1 MDKKLLE
8 ALNNLSAALEEI
20 GEALKDSKEGKKS
33 ATTEALQAGDF
44 TKELKQINLGIQSIK
59 KDTQDILK
67 QQKTIL
73 EISKKKEDDKKTGM
87 FEKTGDKKNES
98 NLKKGIGV
106 ILLIAIA
113 VLAIGMAFKLVGKVD
128 FMSVIALSLAMVI
141 ISVAFE
147 KIGKTMALISMRD
160 AYHTVIVMVL
170 LAVAIA
176 ASSWILG
183 MVKPIGF
190 AQLVTAV
197 LIAGMFA
204 VMSSKLES
212 LFIAVAVFRR
222 MRVKASALLKTMV
235 AIAAGITAS
244 SWVLAFV
251 RPIGFAQAIT
261 AILIAGM
268 FAVISYHFERLAIGV
283 TVMSRFRI
291 TKMDLVLTLSAIAA
305 AITVSSWILAL
316 VNPLSFGQAITGIL
330 IAVMFAVISINLEKI
345 AIGVV
350 AFKRTRVKATDLL
363 LVLVGIAAA
372 ITVSSW
378 ILSLVVPITFSAFLT
393 ALGIA
398 ILFALMS
405 YVMPEMAIGIAVMD
419 KTIGSKK
426 MLAVVPLVF
435 VAISLAIMLSSHIL
449 SMTADMDFMF
459 LLKLLVFGVILGIV
473 ILAMMPSVLL
483 VGIAAAS
490 GVGAG
495 AILLGAAMIP
505 VIALAIML
513 SSHILAE
520 GKYKNYPGVKWALG
534 VGASMIG
541 FGLAMIELGIVAI
554 TGIGAAAILAGG
566 AMVLLVAA
574 TVVETSKIIAK
585 GKYEKY
591 PGLGWILSVGVTMT
605 SFGAAIIALG
615 VLALTGLGLIAVLA
629 GAELVPMIAQT
640 IVDTDKIIAK
650 GKYDKYPGLGWI
662 LSVGTS
668 MTGFGAAVVALGVLS
683 ITGLGLGAL
692 AIIAGTKMVPKIAQ
706 TIVETDRIIAK
717 GKYEKY
723 PGLGWILSVGST
735 MTGFGA
741 AVVGLGIL
749 SITGLGLGALAI
761 IMGTKMVPKIAET
774 IVETDRIIAKGK
786 YDKYPGWQWALSVGS
801 LMTGFGL
808 AVVTL
813 GTFVV
818 GTFGLGGLAIKAGA
832 KAVKTI
838 AQSIVDAAWIFKGA
852 EGAFTGGPKK
862 EWAEGVSL
870 ALGAFSPIY
879 GMMLRS
885 GIINALFGG
894 GGVSPDDYASAIRTI
909 SRGVVDAGKFFGSKE
924 ANVAFTGG
932 PKKEW
937 AEGVGKAIGAFAP
950 VYKMLFDSKNANF
963 WTGAK
968 GPTIES
974 YVSAIKTISRGI
986 IASAQIFAGSKVG
999 YGKGTYPS
1007 VEWGKGV
1014 GGALSAF
1021 APVFRA
1027 LSGAGWFQS
1036 GKEAVNDMIYGVK
1049 MMSYAIVKV
1058 GKIFAWSKLKW
1069 DVTALPS
1076 KDWVSNLK
1084 VTIMSYVNLS
1094 SFILDSDY
1102 APSSLQDDNVIKIGR
1117 SLVDFAK
1124 EIEKGGDAFQVKI
1137 DPDYMKNMSSNI
1149 FYYMEIANKLTKETS
1164 MKSLL
1169 KNAVFGDP
1177 ISNIATSMMKL
1188 AIAYDKMGSSLMRF
1202 NRAVNQLDEKKIN
1215 TFKGLNSN
1223 MISRGEKG
1231 LGASVGGAVGSVV
1244 SGAGNL
1250 VGGVLNSL
1258 TSLITPK
1265 SDKRSNAPKKEETK
1279 GKYGT
1284 MNQQMDKLV
1293 DIMKQ
1298 LTENTKSLEK
1308 FIQEKLNEDDDP
1320 NKKKSKS

>member
-8 ALNNLSAALEEI
+8 ALTNLSDALEQI
-20 GEALKDSKEGKKS
+20 ADALKDGKDDKKS
-33 ATTEALQAGDF
+33 ATTEALQGGNF
-44 TKELKQINLGIQSIK
+44 SEGLKQINLGIQSIK
-59 KDTQDILK
+59 KDTQEILS

-73 EISKKKEDDKKTGM
+73 SMSKKKEDDKKTGM
-87 FEKTGDKKNES
+87 FEKSGDKKNES

-128 FMSVIALSLAMVI
+128 FVSVIALSLAMVI

-147 KIGKTMALISMRD
+147 KIGKTMALITMKD

-176 ASSWILG
+176 ASSWILSK
-183 MVKPIGF
+183 VKPIGF
-190 AQLVTAV
+190 AQLITTI

-204 VMSSKLES
+204 VMSSKLEP
-212 LFIAVAVFRR
+212 LFTAVAIFKRT
-222 MRVKASALLKTMV
+222 RVKARDLLKTMV
-235 AIAAGITAS
+235 AISAGIAAS

-283 TVMSRFRI
+283 TVMKRFRI
-291 TKMDLVLTLSAIAA
+291 TKLDLLLTLTAISA
-305 AITVSSWILAL
+305 AITASSWVLAL
-316 VNPLSFGQAITGIL
+316 VNPLSFAQAITAIL
-330 IAVMFAVISINLEKI
+330 IAVMFAIISINMEKI
-345 AIGVV
+345 ALGVV

-378 ILSLVVPITFSAFLT
+378 ILSLVMPITFSAFLT

-405 YVMPEMAIGIAVMD
+405 YVMPEMAIGIAIMD
-419 KTIGSKK
+419 KTIGARK
-426 MLAVVPLVF
+426 MLAVVPLIF
-435 VAISLAIMLSSHIL
+435 VALSLAIMLSSHIL
-449 SMTADMDFMF
+449 AETAVMDFMF
-459 LLKLLVFGVILGIV
+459 LLKLLVFGVILAIV
-473 ILAMMPSVLL
+473 VLAMMPSVLL

-495 AILLGAAMIP
+495 AILLGVALIP

-513 SSHILAE
+513 SSHILSE
-520 GKYKNYPGVKWALG
+520 GKYGNYPGVGWALG
-534 VGASMIG
+534 VGATLLG
-541 FGLAMIELGIVAI
+541 FSAAMIELGIIAI
-554 TGIGAAAILAGG
+554 TGIGALAIVAGA
-566 AMVLLVAA
+566 AMVLLVAQ
-574 TVVETSKIIAK
+574 TIVETSKIIGK
-585 GKYEKY
+585 GKYDKY
-591 PGLGWILSVGVTMT
+591 PGLGWILSVGATMIG
-605 SFGAAIIALG
+605 FGTAVVALG
-615 VLALTGLGLIAVLA
+615 VLAMTGIGALAILA

-662 LSVGTS
+662 LSVGAT

-692 AIIAGTKMVPKIAQ
+692 AIIAGTKMVPKIAE
-706 TIVETDRIIAK
+706 TIVETDKIIAK
-717 GKYEKY
+717 GKYDKY
-723 PGLGWILSVGST
+723 PGLGWVLSVGAT

-749 SITGLGLGALAI
+749 SITGFGLGALAI
-761 IMGTKMVPKIAET
+761 IAGTKMVPKIAET
-774 IVETDRIIAKGK
+774 IVATDKIIAKGK
-786 YDKYPGWQWALSVGS
+786 YDKYPGWEWALSVGG

-832 KAVKTI
+832 KAVSTI

-879 GMMLRS
+879 GMLLRA
-885 GIINALFGG
+885 GIMKAIFGSS
-894 GGVSPDDYASAIRTI
+894 VSPDDYASAIRTI
-909 SRGVVDAGKFFGSKE
+909 SQGVVDAGKFFGSKE

-950 VYKMLFDSKNANF
+950 VYTMLFDSKNASF
-963 WTGAK
+963 WTGKK
-968 GPTIES
+968 GPTMEA
-974 YVSAIKTISRGI
+974 YVIAIKTISRGI
-986 IASAQIFAGSKVG
+986 IASAHIFAGSKVG

-1007 VEWGKGV
+1007 AEWGRGV
-1014 GGALSAF
+1014 GGALAAF
-1021 APVFRA
+1021 APVFKA
-1027 LSGAGWFQS
+1027 MSGSWFQS
-1036 GKEAVNDMIYGVK
+1036 GESVVNDMVYGVK

-1069 DVTALPS
+1069 DLSSIPG
-1076 KDWVSNLK
+1076 KDWTGSVKSA
-1084 VTIMSYVNLS
+1084 IMSYVNLS
-1094 SFILDSDY
+1094 EYVRDSGFEPSALQEDIILKS
-1102 APSSLQDDNVIKIGR
+1102 AK
-1117 SLVDFAK
+1117 SLVEFAK

-1137 DPDYMKNMSSNI
+1137 DPNYMKNMSNNI
-1149 FYYMEIANKLTKETS
+1149 FYYMAIANKLSQNTS

-1188 AIAYDKMGSSLMRF
+1188 AIAYDKMGSSLMKF

-1223 MISRGEKG
+1223 IISRGEKG
-1231 LGASVGGAVGSVV
+1231 LGANVSGALGQVV

-1258 TSLITPK
+1258 TSLVTPK
-1265 SDKRSNAPKKEETK
+1265 SDKRSNVAKKEESK

-1284 MNQQMDKLV
+1284 LNQQMDKLV
-1293 DIMKQ
+1293 DVVKI
-1298 LTENTKSLEK
+1298 LTDNTKSLEK
-1308 FIQEKLNEDDDP
+1308 YIQEKLNEDDDP
-1320 NKKKSKS
+1320 NKRKSKA